1 LTLWGSRDAAEHW
14 AQGAAVR
21 NRALAA
27 ATARMLDLAGVGHR
41 SRVLA
46 LAAGTG
52 EEAFEAAGRVGA
64 DGFVLA
70 TDISGEML
78 EIARRQAETADLAN
92 VATRVMRIEDAGHLE
107 EKPFDAAICRFG
119 LMFLPD
125 LGAGLRAVLEALKP
139 GARLAAMVWE
149 EPEQNF
155 YPGAGL
161 VALRAMGR
169 QPHPDATLP
178 RAFSLS
184 GDRLPSA
191 LRAAGYADVVTE
203 TARVARRFANM
214 DEALENL
221 RTTPATGDL
230 IQDLD
235 AAAQEEFWARVRELV
250 SRHEGPDGVEVPGL
264 ARLAAGARPA

>member
-1 LTLWGSRDAAEHW
+1 
-14 AQGAAVR
+14 
-21 NRALAA
+21 
-27 ATARMLDLAGVGHR
+27 MLDLARVRPG

-46 LAAGTG
+46 LAAGTA
-52 EEAFEAAGRVGA
+52 EEAFEAAGRAGP

-70 TDISGEML
+70 TDISGAML
-78 EIARRQAETADLAN
+78 EIAQRQAESAGLAN
-92 VATRVMRIEDAGHLE
+92 LATRVVRIEDAGRLE

-125 LGAGLRAVLEALKP
+125 LGAGLDAVRQALKP
-139 GARLAAMVWE
+139 GGRLAAMVWE

-161 VALRAMGR
+161 LALRAMGR
-169 QPHPDATLP
+169 SPRPDATAP

-191 LRAAGYADVVTE
+191 LRAAGYADVETE
-203 TARVARRFANM
+203 TASVVRRFATM

-221 RTTPATGDL
+221 RTTPATAEL

-235 AAAQEEFWARVRELV
+235 AAAQEEFWTRVRELV
-250 SRHEGPDGVEVPGL
+250 SRHQGPDGLEVPGL
-264 ARLAAGARPA
+264 ARLAAGTRPA

>member
-1 LTLWGSRDAAEHW
+1 
-14 AQGAAVR
+14 
-21 NRALAA
+21 
-27 ATARMLDLAGVGHR
+27 MLDLAGVGPG

-46 LAAGTG
+46 LAAGTA
-52 EEAFEAAGRVGA
+52 EEAFEAAGRAGA

-78 EIARRQAETADLAN
+78 EIAQRHAERSGLAN
-92 VATRVMRIEDAGHLE
+92 LATRVLRIEDANRLE

-125 LGAGLRAVLEALKP
+125 LGAGLDAVREALKP
-139 GARLAAMVWE
+139 GGRLAAMVWE

-161 VALRAMGR
+161 LALRAMGR
-169 QPHPDATLP
+169 RPRPDATLP

-191 LRAAGYADVVTE
+191 LRASGYAEVVTE
-203 TARVARRFANM
+203 TARVARRFATV

-221 RTTPATGDL
+221 RTTPATADL

>member
-1 LTLWGSRDAAEHW
+1 
-14 AQGAAVR
+14 
-21 NRALAA
+21 
-27 ATARMLDLAGVGHR
+27 MLDLARIGPG

-46 LAAGTG
+46 LAAGTA
-52 EEAFEAAGRVGA
+52 EEAFEAAGRAGP

-78 EIARRQAETADLAN
+78 AIAQRQAEGMGLAN
-92 VATRVMRIEDAGHLE
+92 LATRVVRIEDAAGLE

-125 LGAGLRAVLEALKP
+125 LGDGLDAVREALKP
-139 GARLAAMVWE
+139 GGRLAAMVWE

-161 VALRAMGR
+161 VALQAMGVR
-169 QPHPDATLP
+169 PRPDAALP

-184 GDRLPSA
+184 GSRLPSA

-203 TARVARRFANM
+203 TARVARRFATM
-214 DEALENL
+214 GEALENL
-221 RTTPATGDL
+221 RTTPATAEL

-250 SRHEGPDGVEVPGL
+250 SQYEGPDGVEVPGL
-264 ARLAAGARPA
+264 ARLAAAARPVLRK

>member
-1 LTLWGSRDAAEHW
+1 
-14 AQGAAVR
+14 
-21 NRALAA
+21 
-27 ATARMLDLAGVGHR
+27 MLDLARVGPG

-46 LAAGTG
+46 LAAGTA
-52 EEAFEAAGRVGA
+52 EEAFEAAGRAGP

-70 TDISGEML
+70 TDISGAML
-78 EIARRQAETADLAN
+78 EIAQRQAKSAGLAN
-92 VATRVMRIEDAGHLE
+92 LATRVLRIEDAGGLE
-107 EKPFDAAICRFG
+107 ERPFDAAICRFG

-125 LGAGLRAVLEALKP
+125 LGAGLDAVREALKP
-139 GARLAAMVWE
+139 GGRLAAMVWE

-161 VALRAMGR
+161 LALRAMGR
-169 QPHPDATLP
+169 PPRPDATVP

-191 LRAAGYADVVTE
+191 LRAAGYTDVETE
-203 TARVARRFANM
+203 TASVVRRFATM

-221 RTTPATGDL
+221 RTTPATAEL

-235 AAAQEEFWARVRELV
+235 AAAHEEFWARVRELV
-250 SRHEGPDGVEVPGL
+250 SPHEGPDGLEVPGL
-264 ARLAAGARPA
+264 ARLAAGTRPA

>member
-1 LTLWGSRDAAEHW
+1 
-14 AQGAAVR
+14 
-21 NRALAA
+21 
-27 ATARMLDLAGVGHR
+27 MLDLAGVGPG

-46 LAAGTG
+46 LAAGTA
-52 EEAFEAAGRVGA
+52 EEAFEAAGRAGP

-78 EIARRQAETADLAN
+78 ETAQRQAESAGLAN
-92 VATRVMRIEDAGHLE
+92 LATRVVRIEDAGGLE

-125 LGAGLRAVLEALKP
+125 LGAGLDAVREALKP
-139 GARLAAMVWE
+139 GGRLAAMVWE

-161 VALRAMGR
+161 LALRAMGR
-169 QPHPDATLP
+169 RPRPDATLP

-203 TARVARRFANM
+203 TARVARRFATM

-221 RTTPATGDL
+221 RTTPATADL

-264 ARLAAGARPA
+264 ARLAAGARPV